1 MRATVPESTNVC
13 QDDQICDGLKARILL
28 GLHEVQTIWDQDLTT
43 ENRKFLLVDAR
54 NAFNM
59 INRVGML
66 WTVRHLWPSK
76 ALFSLISVVTGDR
89 LSYITKLE
97 WPVFCIVK
105 KA

>member
-1 MRATVPESTNVC
+1 MLKVTGPKATMEC
-13 QDDQICDGLKARILL
+13 QDNQRCDELKVVIDSTVH
-28 GLHEVQTIWDQDLTT
+28 GVQALWDQDSTT
-43 ENRKFLLVDAR
+43 ENRNFLLVDAR

-89 LSYITKLE
+89 LSYRTE
-97 WPVFCIVK
+97 WDGQFS
-105 KA
+105 A